1 MTINYT
7 IKPAEPYKKTIPPSS
22 LYKGR
27 CARCTWMN
35 FWHNFK
41 IPVNMNLQQNLSR
54 KQEKFFDGCPTT
66 TLDATLRPG
75 KITLMKGKKRSS
87 LITINGQQTRWA
99 FYGELDFG
107 VNYDDGGFG
116 VADGKVSLKDDPED
130 LIDSYT
136 TQLHAYAFMLES
148 PDSGASQKVETLS
161 LIQWKIDSTYPPES
175 AKWGFG
181 VETRYIPIER
191 NDKEFFS
198 FMEKF
203 IGYIEGEFPEADSEC
218 YDCKWLNEI
227 GFDYGA

>member
-1 MTINYT
+1 VTINYT
-7 IKPAEPYKKTIPPSS
+7 VKPAEPYKKTIPPSS

-66 TLDATLRPG
+66 TLDASLRPG

-130 LIDSYT
+130 LTQYFHVIESQEKVTLFNEQFLVWIVPKTEQDVPVTYVLIAINAQNKTSLEVVFT
-136 TQLHAYAFMLES
+136 TSGVYNTPKYVLKVLQFYLLDMLETE
-148 PDSGASQKVETLS
+148 ATL
-161 LIQWKIDSTYPPES
+161 T
-175 AKWGFG
+175 A
-181 VETRYIPIER
+181 
-191 NDKEFFS
+191 
-198 FMEKF
+198 MEK
-203 IGYIEGEFPEADSEC
+203 
-218 YDCKWLNEI
+218 NQ
-227 GFDYGA
+227 